1 MRDPRRIKKVL
12 KEIEESWLDFPDWRF
27 GQWFSNIIEDQVG
40 DPFFLEDDELVDII
54 KKYNSNKKRRCH
66 RL

>member
-27 GQWFSNIIEDQVG
+27 GQWFSNVIENQDR
-40 DPFFLEDDELVDII
+40 
-54 KKYNSNKKRRCH
+54 KKAVPPPLKV
-66 RL
+66 